1 MTHEMPKDA
10 NAPPDGTGQDFTA
23 RADRW
28 ADKNWYLPPGGDHS
42 WREREAARR
51 FGGENSIHENADP
64 PTVAADGPAANEMD
78 GPYDPS
84 FKRAWAL
91 NVLLPV
97 SLATCAVAVVIA
109 ILVPGVL
116 TSGFW
121 GPGEPKALPDA
132 PLRVI
137 DTAGTDENVTT
148 RFAAGSDLRQ
158 GKQEVVNQALPQ
170 PIGQAVVPPQAD
182 QKTALPQLRTQLP
195 IITKAPVITKQD
207 RQNDKPAA
215 RVAKA
220 APAQASKKPA
230 AKSLPPI
237 GEAYFASHAPAARE
251 QAATPSSPIGQ
262 AYFESHS
269 SARAN

>member
-1 MTHEMPKDA
+1 MAAMTHEIPRDA
-10 NAPPDGTGQDFTA
+10 NTPSDGTGQDFA
-23 RADRW
+23 AQVDQW

-42 WREREAARR
+42 WREREAERR
-51 FGGENSIHENADP
+51 FGSENSSHENADP
-64 PTVAADGPAANEMD
+64 PPVAADGPAVNEMD
-78 GPYDPS
+78 GAYDPG
-84 FKRAWAL
+84 FKRTWAL

-97 SLATCAVAVVIA
+97 SLATCAVAVAIA
-109 ILVPGVL
+109 ILMPGVWR
-116 TSGFW
+116 SGFW
-121 GPGEPKALPDA
+121 GPSEPKALPDA

-137 DTAGTDENVTT
+137 DTAGTDENVTA
-148 RFAAGSDLRQ
+148 RLAAGSDLRQ
-158 GKQEVVNQALPQ
+158 GKQETVNQALPQ
-170 PIGQAVVPPQAD
+170 PIGQAVVPPEAD
-182 QKTALPQLRTQLP
+182 QKTALPQLRTQVP
-195 IITKAPVITKQD
+195 FITKQD

-220 APAQASKKPA
+220 VPAQASKKPA

>member
-1 MTHEMPKDA
+1 MTRKTIT
-10 NAPPDGTGQDFTA
+10 NADEPTNGAEPGSASPTDQ
-23 RADRW
+23 W
-28 ADKNWYLPPGGDHS
+28 IDKNWYLPPGGDHS
-42 WREREAARR
+42 WREREAERL
-51 FGGENSIHENADP
+51 FHGEDSIHDKEGSQ
-64 PTVAADGPAANEMD
+64 PTGETGPAANEMD
-78 GPYDPS
+78 GPYDPG

-97 SLATCAVAVVIA
+97 SLATCAVAVAVA
-109 ILVPGVL
+109 ILVPGVW

-121 GPGEPKALPDA
+121 GPSEPKALPDA
-132 PLRVI
+132 PLRI
-137 DTAGTDENVTT
+137 INAAGADENVTP
-148 RFAAGSDLRQ
+148 RLAAGSDLRQ
-158 GKQEVVNQALPQ
+158 GKQEIVNQALPQ
-170 PIGQAVVPPQAD
+170 PIGQAVVPPEAD
-182 QKTALPQLRTQLP
+182 QKMALPQLPTQ
-195 IITKAPVITKQD
+195 APVVTKQD
-207 RQNDKPAA
+207 RQNDQPAA

-251 QAATPSSPIGQ
+251 QAATPASPIGQ